1 VLAVLSVL
9 FSGLI
14 FGIGL
19 SLAGMLD
26 PTKVTSFLNILGK
39 WDPSLGF
46 VMLGGIIV
54 TTFGYFFIFKR
65 GKPLFEKDFDLPK
78 KQKIDKSLI
87 IGSALF
93 GIGWGLAGLCPGPVI
108 ASLAFDPF
116 GMFLFLLVMAI
127 GLKFGNVINKLL

>member
-1 VLAVLSVL
+1 MLAVLSVL

-54 TTFGYFFIFKR
+54 TTLGYFFIFKR

-87 IGSALF
+87 IGSTLF

-116 GMFLFLLVMAI
+116 GMFLFLLVMVI

>member
-46 VMLGGIIV
+46 VMLGGVIV
-54 TTFGYFFIFKR
+54 TTLGYFFIFKR

-116 GMFLFLLVMAI
+116 GMFLFLLVMVI

>member
-116 GMFLFLLVMAI
+116 GMFLFLLVMVI

>member
-1 VLAVLSVL
+1 MLAVLSVL

-116 GMFLFLLVMAI
+116 GMFLFLLVMVI

>member
-54 TTFGYFFIFKR
+54 TTLGYFFIFKR

-116 GMFLFLLVMAI
+116 GMFLFLLVMVI

>member
-1 VLAVLSVL
+1 MLAVLSVL

-54 TTFGYFFIFKR
+54 TTLGYFFIFKR

-116 GMFLFLLVMAI
+116 GMFLFLLVMVI

>member
-1 VLAVLSVL
+1 MLAVLSVL

-46 VMLGGIIV
+46 VMLGGVIV
-54 TTFGYFFIFKR
+54 TTLGYFFIFKR

-93 GIGWGLAGLCPGPVI
+93 GVGWGLAGLCPGPVI

-116 GMFLFLLVMAI
+116 GIFLFLLVMVI

>member
-1 VLAVLSVL
+1 MLAVLSVL

-46 VMLGGIIV
+46 VMLGGVIV
-54 TTFGYFFIFKR
+54 TTLGYFFIFKR

-116 GMFLFLLVMAI
+116 GMFLFLLVMVI

>member
-54 TTFGYFFIFKR
+54 TTLGYFFIFKR
-65 GKPLFEKDFDLPK
+65 EQPLFEKDFDLPK

-116 GMFLFLLVMAI
+116 GMFFFLLIMVI
-127 GLKFGNVINKLL
+127 GLKFGNAINKLL